1 METNMPR
8 NIINTPLEKNERVEF
23 YKKEN
28 ERVREYNLRLK
39 LELIK
44 TNEKLNK
51 IRKIIKTK

>member
-1 METNMPR
+1 MKTNMPR
-8 NIINTPLEKNERVEF
+8 NSINTPLEKNERVEF

>member
-8 NIINTPLEKNERVEF
+8 NSINTPLEKNERVEF

-28 ERVREYNLRLK
+28 ERVIEYNLIIK

-44 TNEKLNK
+44 KNEKINK